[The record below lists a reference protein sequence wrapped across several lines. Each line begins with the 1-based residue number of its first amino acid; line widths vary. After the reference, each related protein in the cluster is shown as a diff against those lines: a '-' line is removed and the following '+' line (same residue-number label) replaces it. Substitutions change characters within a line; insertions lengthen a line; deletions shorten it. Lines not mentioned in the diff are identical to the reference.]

1 MCLLCLPRPVHPF
14 TYQIIYRFKV
24 AYVFLGS
31 RHAYSNFGYLVLG
44 LVIERVTGQSYE
56 ECILSLLKEIGV
68 EDISIGF
75 TKKIPSHYME
85 VSICQKLNWCHIL

>member
-1 MCLLCLPRPVHPF
+1 M
-14 TYQIIYRFKV
+14 
-24 AYVFLGS
+24 
-31 RHAYSNFGYLVLG
+31 LG

-68 EDISIGF
+68 EDISVGF

-85 VSICQKLNWCHIL
+85 VSIFQELNWHHILCTFKDLKFRTLKLLLH